1 MTWQIII
8 ELTGNKRNK
17 QSFKKITHEGKT
29 IVNRKVMSELF
40 NDYFINTGANLKK
53 NAKRNT
59 DEITNIDSIQNIKPC
74 LIGF

>member
-17 QSFKKITHEGKT
+17 QSIKKITHQGKT

-40 NDYFINTGANLKK
+40 NEYFLNIGANLKK
-53 NAKRNT
+53 KR
-59 DEITNIDSIQNIKPC
+59 SKKH
-74 LIGF
+74 